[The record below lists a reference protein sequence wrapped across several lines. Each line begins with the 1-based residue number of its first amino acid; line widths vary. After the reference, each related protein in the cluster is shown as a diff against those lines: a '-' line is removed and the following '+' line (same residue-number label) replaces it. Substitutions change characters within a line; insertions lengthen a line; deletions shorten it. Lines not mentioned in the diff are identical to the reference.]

1 MSSSRNPVRS
11 SLRAPESVKTLLGRI
26 SQITRPP
33 VAQQR
38 QAPHD
43 WREWLKKR
51 LPEGLDEHITGV
63 VEREQSLTVFAESA
77 AWSARLRFAV
87 AELDAQIRGERA
99 AIQKVL
105 VKVLPRR

>member
-1 MSSSRNPVRS
+1 V
-11 SLRAPESVKTLLGRI
+11 RAPESVKSLLGRI

-51 LPEGLDEHITGV
+51 LPEGLEAHITGV

-77 AWSARLRFAV
+77 AWSARLRFAI
-87 AELDAQIRGERA
+87 AELDAEIRGERA
-99 AIQKVL
+99 EIQKVL

>member
-1 MSSSRNPVRS
+1 
-11 SLRAPESVKTLLGRI
+11 LRTPPRATPAPESVKTLLGRI
-26 SQITRPP
+26 SQLSRTP

-38 QAPHD
+38 QAQHD

-51 LPEGLDEHITGV
+51 LPEGLETHITGI

-87 AELDAQIRGERA
+87 ADLDAEIRGQSA